1 MKESVL
7 NRFRIYLKNVTSNPY
22 FVSCRDSN
30 GWSNLEF
37 PLIILRK
44 TKRTKMLISD
54 LSEFIGLI
62 RKVWDYRWCNMIGYL
77 PRHDFTIYTADVYT
91 SVKTCFVVSID
102 YVSSECLVSTDT
114 TVVWPLEDKK
124 SRIIKLNIMLNQELK
139 S

>member
-1 MKESVL
+1 
-7 NRFRIYLKNVTSNPY
+7 
-22 FVSCRDSN
+22 
-30 GWSNLEF
+30 
-37 PLIILRK
+37 
-44 TKRTKMLISD
+44 
-54 LSEFIGLI
+54 
-62 RKVWDYRWCNMIGYL
+62 MIGYL
-77 PRHDFTIYTADVYT
+77 ARHDFTIYTADVYT